1 MKPRILNFG
10 SINIDHVYRVDH
22 FVQAGETLAS
32 ESMSTVLGGKG
43 ANQSVAIA
51 RAGGDVKHLGRL
63 SEADQWVS
71 TYLEASGVD
80 ISLVE
85 SVAEPSGHAII
96 QVDSNGENSIL
107 LHGGANQG
115 FDHASLESAI
125 GQYNSGDYL
134 LLQNETNAIAHAFDL
149 AISQGLK
156 VVLKP
161 APMSEHIRSLPLEK
175 LDTLIVNLGEAQA
188 LASQEKLDH
197 VVETLAA
204 KMPHTR
210 ILITLGEQG
219 VVFVNSGDV
228 TKIDATTAN
237 VVDTTAAG
245 DTFVGYF
252 IASVVDGLKDL
263 EALDRACR
271 AAALAV
277 ESFGAMPSIPTLDQ
291 LEG

>member
-32 ESMSTVLGGKG
+32 DSLSTVLGGKG

-51 RAGGDVKHLGRL
+51 RAGGDVRHIGRL
-63 SEADQWVS
+63 CETDQWVS

-85 SVAEPSGHAII
+85 TVAEPSGHAII
-96 QVDSNGENSIL
+96 QVDRHGENSIL
-107 LHGGANQG
+107 LHGGANIG
-115 FDHASLESAI
+115 FESATLEKAI
-125 GQYNSGDYL
+125 AQYDSGDYL
-134 LLQNETNAIAHAFDL
+134 LLQNETNAIALAFEL
-149 AISQGLK
+149 AISKGLK
-156 VVLKP
+156 VVLNP
-161 APMSEHIRSLPLEK
+161 APMSDEILSLPLEK

-188 LASQEKLDH
+188 LASKDKLDD
-197 VVETLAA
+197 VVESLTA
-204 KMPHTR
+204 KMPNTR
-210 ILITLGEQG
+210 ILITLGDQG
-219 VVFVNSGDV
+219 VVFVNNGDV
-228 TKIDATTAN
+228 TKIDATTAK

-252 IASVVDGLKDL
+252 MASIVDGLKDL

-277 ESFGAMPSIPTLDQ
+277 ESLGAMPSIPTSDQ

>member
-22 FVQAGETLAS
+22 FVQAGETLATQS
-32 ESMSTVLGGKG
+32 LSTVLGGKG

-51 RAGGDVKHLGRL
+51 RAGGDVRHIGRICD
-63 SEADQWVS
+63 ADQWVS
-71 TYLEASGVD
+71 TYLEASGVN

-85 SVAEPSGHAII
+85 RVTEPSGHAII
-96 QVDSNGENSIL
+96 QVDRDGENSIL

-115 FDHASLESAI
+115 FESESLEKAI
-125 GQYNSGDYL
+125 EQYGSGDYL
-134 LLQNETNAIAHAFDL
+134 LLQNETNAIEHAFDL
-149 AISQGLK
+149 AISKGLK
-156 VVLKP
+156 VVLNP
-161 APMSEHIRSLPLEK
+161 APMSDNVLALPLEK

-188 LASQEKLDH
+188 LASKEKLDDLIE
-197 VVETLAA
+197 VLTA
-204 KMPHTR
+204 KMPSTR
-210 ILITLGEQG
+210 IVVTLGADG
-219 VVFVNSGDV
+219 VVFANEGGL
-228 TKIDATTAN
+228 TKIDAKAAN

-252 IASVVDGLKDL
+252 VASVVDGLSDL

-271 AAALAV
+271 AAAITV
-277 ESFGAMPSIPTLDQ
+277 ESFGAMPSIPMFDQ